1 MTTYYKFLNPDG
13 SPCNGGGG
21 VWRLPADGR
30 PGDWMPP
37 ISGLV
42 PCQRGYHVCRKQD
55 LLQWCGPTLWT
66 AEIRGHYIEAGSKIV
81 AEQARLLQLL
91 PGWNDRTAR
100 LFACDCAERA
110 LRATKSTDPRSWK
123 ALAIS
128 RRFAFAEVPKD
139 ELKTAADAAWAA
151 ARAKRWV
158 AAAVFAA
165 AWVAAAAAAFA
176 AALPV
181 AWVAAAFAAM
191 DAARAAAAK
200 AAEAKA
206 AERSWQLDRFF
217 EYVQGRVDITK
228 APATEIPAASGRRRR
243 TNCGSMRRD

>member
-1 MTTYYKFLNPDG
+1 
-13 SPCNGGGG
+13 
-21 VWRLPADGR
+21 
-30 PGDWMPP
+30 MPP

-110 LRATKSTDPRSWK
+110 LRATKSTDPRSWN

-158 AAAVFAA
+158 AAAARA
-165 AWVAAAAAAFA
+165 AWV
-176 AALPV
+176 
-181 AWVAAAFAAM
+181 
-191 DAARAAAAK
+191 

-206 AERSWQLDRFF
+206 AERSWQLGRFF

-228 APATEIPAASGRRRR
+228 APATEIPAAAGRRRR